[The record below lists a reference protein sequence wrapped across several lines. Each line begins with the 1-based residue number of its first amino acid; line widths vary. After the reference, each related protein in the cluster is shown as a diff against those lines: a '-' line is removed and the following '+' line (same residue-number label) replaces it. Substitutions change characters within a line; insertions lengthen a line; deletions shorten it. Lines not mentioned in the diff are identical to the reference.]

1 MHLHLDLVGGISGD
15 MFIAAALDCF
25 PDMANE
31 LSSQIDQAGFPD
43 LVRLESAP
51 FNDGVLSGFKFNV
64 IAAADS
70 DGHHHRHYSDIKSL
84 LSQSKLDQDT
94 KRVALGIFKLIA
106 EAEAAI
112 HDKAVEEVAFH
123 EVGAWDSIA
132 DIVCASYLINRLRIE
147 SCSCS
152 ALPLGGG
159 QVKTAHGML
168 PVPAPATALILKGFE
183 FVDDGISGERITPTG
198 AAILKFLSPGQRP
211 PGRLVSQGFGFGNKQ
226 FPGISNTL
234 RILVMEPMES
244 KVSADEKHWESET
257 IHQLEF
263 EIDDQT
269 PEQLAAAITRL
280 QGMTG
285 VLDIVQYGVYGKKN
299 RLSHAVRVLSDG
311 QAIDQLVSHCFSL
324 TTTLGLR
331 HSQPERHLLR
341 RETANITIGDKAY
354 RVKIAA
360 RPGGKTVKTEMDDLA
375 QLDSVAEQA
384 DIRRRLEFSA
394 LNEKDD

>member
-25 PDMANE
+25 PDLANE
-31 LSSQIDQAGFPD
+31 LTRQITQAGFPD
-43 LVRLESAP
+43 LVRLESGP
-51 FNDGVLSGFKFNV
+51 FNDGVLSGYKFNV

-70 DGHHHRHYSDIKSL
+70 DSHHHRHYSDIKSL
-84 LSQSKLDQDT
+84 LSESELDQET
-94 KRVALGIFKLIA
+94 KRIALDIFKIIA
-106 EAEAAI
+106 VAEAAI
-112 HDKAVEEVAFH
+112 HDKPIEDVAFH

-132 DIVCASYLINRLRIE
+132 DVVCASYLISRLRIE

-183 FVDDGISGERITPTG
+183 FVDDGISGERVTPTG
-198 AAILKFLSPGQRP
+198 AAILKFLNPARRP
-211 PGRLVSQGFGFGNKQ
+211 RGRLVSQGFGFGNKR
-226 FPGISNTL
+226 FPRISNTL
-234 RILVMEPMES
+234 RILLMEPMV
-244 KVSADEKHWESET
+244 KADQQHWESEQ

-269 PEQLAAAITRL
+269 PEQLAAAISSL
-280 QGMTG
+280 QAVTG
-285 VLDIVQYGVYGKKN
+285 VLDIVQYAAYGKKN
-299 RLSHAVRVLSDG
+299 RLCHAVRVLSDG
-311 QAIDQLVSHCFSL
+311 QAIDQLISHCFSL

-341 RETANITIGDKAY
+341 REATDITIGDKAY

-360 RPGGKTVKTEMDDLA
+360 RPGGKTAKTEMDDLA

-384 DIRRRLEFSA
+384 DIRRQIESSA
-394 LNEKDD
+394 LNDPDD